1 MLVCGAL
8 FFPSSCVSVCG
19 QAMEMF
25 GVSIVSW
32 TGLSGVGMGGV
43 QPALPLSPH
52 ICKREQ

>member
-1 MLVCGAL
+1 
-8 FFPSSCVSVCG
+8 
-19 QAMEMF
+19 MEMF

-52 ICKREQ
+52 ICKREQRKEENTDEFLFDQHITSSG